1 MVLKDSA
8 QVPKKEIQPSSRSQD
23 LGEDDGALNDQ
34 VAKPRFPGSNQLKHI
49 ISGGVAGAVSRT
61 CVSPLERVK
70 ILLQVCL
77 KIECEVDATTSKCD
91 GLFLFDGLFRRFR
104 SGIQNF
110 QELVQR

>member
-8 QVPKKEIQPSSRSQD
+8 QEPKKDIHPSSRSQD
-23 LGEDDGALNDQ
+23 LGEDDDALKDP
-34 VAKPRFPGSNQLKHI
+34 VAKPLFPGSKQVKHI

-70 ILLQVCL
+70 ILLQVSL
-77 KIECEVDATTSKCD
+77 KIECEVATATSKYD
-91 GLFLFDGLFRRFR
+91 GLFDGLFRRFR

-110 QELVQR
+110 QELVQL

>member
-34 VAKPRFPGSNQLKHI
+34 VVKPRFPGSNQLKHI

-77 KIECEVDATTSKCD
+77 KIVCEVDATTSKCD
-91 GLFLFDGLFRRFR
+91 GLFSFRWFV
-104 SGIQNF
+104 S
-110 QELVQR
+110 